1 LNIHYSVRGRVHQE
15 SAHTKSIQ
23 KARTLRALRIAAAVK
38 GEAVA
43 PRRALNVADILA
55 ELLLDYERNG
65 RTSLGTVKGY
75 VKALV
80 EELGQHRAAD
90 LRTAHAIAAQDRW
103 RASGLKNSTINR
115 YVTILGRA
123 FTLACRRGDLNVRPW
138 FPRLEEDVRP
148 GREVTPSDAVL
159 LLEHLPSYLADFFN
173 FALDH
178 GIRKGQLART
188 QHRFVD
194 LERGVIVWP
203 AAECKSREPHRLP
216 LEGQAL
222 ALVERLIAT
231 RKPWC
236 PYLFHGRTCT
246 PIRQRSKVYGCIG
259 DTRKAWKTACEKAG
273 LPVGRDADGYVF
285 HDTRRTAATSL
296 RAGGMEEADVMKIT
310 GHRTSSVF
318 RRYDLGDVDALRSRL
333 AAARAE
339 SEHRAKER
347 ARFKKGKA

>member
-1 LNIHYSVRGRVHQE
+1 VIQRRAVAARIKTLEPGIFQWIDPATGRPRPTLQVHYSVRGKVYQE

-23 KARTLRALRIAAAVK
+23 KARQLRALRIAAAVK

-43 PRRALNVADILA
+43 PRRAVRVVDIL
-55 ELLLDYERNG
+55 EDLLGDYERNC
-65 RTSLGTVKGY
+65 RTSHPTAKGY

-80 EELGQHRAAD
+80 EQLGQHRAAD
-90 LRTAHAIAAQDRW
+90 LRSAHVVAAQDRW

-148 GREVTPSDAVL
+148 GREVTPGDAVL
-159 LLEHLPSYLADFFN
+159 LLEHLPSYLADFFT

-194 LERGVIVWP
+194 LERGVISWP
-203 AAECKSREPHRLP
+203 AAECKSREPHQLP
-216 LEGQAL
+216 LEGGAL
-222 ALVERLIAT
+222 ALVERLMAT

-246 PIRQRSKVYGCIG
+246 PVRKRSKVYGCIG
-259 DTRKAWKTACEKAG
+259 DFKKAWATAFRRAK

-285 HDTRRTAATSL
+285 HDTRRTAPCS
-296 RAGGMEEADVMKIT
+296 G
-310 GHRTSSVF
+310 
-318 RRYDLGDVDALRSRL
+318 L
-333 AAARAE
+333 AAWKR
-339 SEHRAKER
+339 RT
-347 ARFKKGKA
+347 